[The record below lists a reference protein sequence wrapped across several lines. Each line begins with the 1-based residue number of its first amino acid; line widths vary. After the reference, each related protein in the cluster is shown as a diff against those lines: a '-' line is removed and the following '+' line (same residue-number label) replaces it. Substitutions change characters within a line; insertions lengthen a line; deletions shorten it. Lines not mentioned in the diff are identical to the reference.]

1 MTLQVIFDRTN
12 VVVVVTTTW
21 VSLWFYISLFFPFL
35 FWKKIVLQF
44 IHCFLFRQ
52 SGKTLSARR
61 WHAAF
66 DGDGRLDIAK
76 VLRRIQRGANFY
88 FLLVY
93 YLSLHCWSICVFLC
107 MFLGLYNYYGNYC
120 SILYED
126 SFPILCRL

>member
-1 MTLQVIFDRTN
+1 MAGSIWWRWSFGYRKSAEKNTAGG
-12 VVVVVTTTW
+12 
-21 VSLWFYISLFFPFL
+21 
-35 FWKKIVLQF
+35 KI
-44 IHCFLFRQ
+44 
-52 SGKTLSARR
+52 
-61 WHAAF
+61 
-66 DGDGRLDIAK
+66 
-76 VLRRIQRGANFY
+76 